1 MNNKAFDQ
9 EKFAERLIKLM
20 TENNDTI
27 YSLAEYLHLS
37 PSAISRYTS
46 GSMKPKILT
55 IDAIS
60 TKYRV
65 NPTWLMGCDV
75 DKYLETDKSTRTF
88 KRVPLVGTIAA
99 GIPILAQQNIE
110 GFEFVPEDINV
121 DFCLRV
127 KGDSMTGAR
136 ILDGDIV
143 FIRQQSEVE
152 TGEIAAV
159 MIDGEATLKRVYKIN
174 SSIILRPEN
183 PNYPEQVYSKRDM
196 KDVSILGKAIRF
208 QSEVR

>member
-1 MNNKAFDQ
+1 MKQKIYDQ
-9 EKFAERLIKLM
+9 DKFAERLLQLM
-20 TENNDTI
+20 AENNDTI
-27 YSLAEYLHLS
+27 YSLAEFLHLS

-46 GSMKPKILT
+46 ASMTPKTLT
-55 IDAIS
+55 IEAIS

-65 NPTWLMGCDV
+65 NPSWLMGSEV
-75 DKYLETDKSTRTF
+75 DKYLDLEPKKLS
-88 KRVPLVGTIAA
+88 KKIPIVGLIAA
-99 GIPILAQQNIE
+99 GLPILAQQNIE
-110 GFEFVPEDINV
+110 GYEYVPSDLSV

-127 KGDSMTGAR
+127 KGDSMINAR

-143 FIRQQSEVE
+143 FIRQQSDVE
-152 TGEIAAV
+152 TGEIAAI

-174 SSIILRPEN
+174 GCIILRPEN
-183 PNYPEQVYSKRDM
+183 PNYPEQVYSKKDM